1 MILSLIKFNSTISL
15 PMSKILFKNKE
26 IEISTYHGKRDS
38 YTIKKEPKKI
48 SVDIDG
54 HKVLFYTHNG
64 KSTIVQVEGD
74 VKTRRF
80 PGGAIVS
87 FREDEKTSKWEKP
100 VYQMCSN
107 GSFWPV
113 LDQII
118 RIDDFD
124 ILEGDREEIKGFLKG
139 IKDKDQLD
147 SEAASLK
154 NLTRDVNV
162 MPPDFS
168 RYGLDV
174 IVISIS
180 YGCGSSCDE
189 CNFGPYSYREADE
202 EIVDKQIEFYSQ
214 NFPPELLTEGVIV
227 LGNQRAGRLGKKLA
241 YYRDKINAA
250 FNRNAPILAFGNVE
264 DAIDIDGVILNIGIE
279 SGSDEVRRKF
289 GKNYSNDFIISS
301 CLKMKTFSANFLTGD
316 KKHTEATRQLLIDMV
331 RAGVNPAN
339 TFIYVSPMS
348 QEPGWYLSES
358 ALELRDA
365 IRSAGFDVSPY
376 GFFAYSI

>member
-1 MILSLIKFNSTISL
+1 
-15 PMSKILFKNKE
+15 MSKILFKNKE
-26 IEISTYHGKRDS
+26 IEISTYYGKRDS

-48 SVDIDG
+48 SMDIDSQ
-54 HKVLFYTHNG
+54 KVLFYRHNG

-74 VKTRRF
+74 IKTRRF
-80 PGGAIVS
+80 PGGAVVS
-87 FREDEKTSKWEKP
+87 FREDEKRSKWEKP
-100 VYQMCSN
+100 IYQMSSN

-113 LDQII
+113 LDEII

-124 ILEGDREEIKGFLKG
+124 VIEGDREEIKGFLKG

-147 SEAASLK
+147 REAENLK
-154 NLTRDVNV
+154 KLTRDINV
-162 MPPDFS
+162 MPPDLS

-189 CNFGPYSYREADE
+189 CNFGPYIYREADE
-202 EIVDKQIEFYSQ
+202 EIVDKQIGFYRQ
-214 NFPPELLTEGVIV
+214 NFPPELLKEGVIV

-250 FNRNAPILAFGNVE
+250 FDRNAPLLAFGNIE
-264 DAIDIDGVILNIGIE
+264 DAIDIDGVIMNIGIE

-316 KKHTEATRQLLIDMV
+316 KKHIEATREFLIDMV
-331 RAGVNPAN
+331 RAGVNPEN
-339 TFIYVSPMS
+339 VFIYVSPIS
-348 QEPGWYLSES
+348 QEPSWYFSES
-358 ALELRDA
+358 ALELRDS
-365 IRSAGFDVSPY
+365 IRSAGFDVSSY
-376 GFFAYSI
+376 GFFAYSK